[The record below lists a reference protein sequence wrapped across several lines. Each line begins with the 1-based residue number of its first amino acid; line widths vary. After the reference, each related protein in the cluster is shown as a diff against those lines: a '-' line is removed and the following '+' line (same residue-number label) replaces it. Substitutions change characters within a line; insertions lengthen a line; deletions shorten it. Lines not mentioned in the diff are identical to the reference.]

1 MITFSAR
8 YANYIQNVQISH
20 GYIFRTLQHFPTK
33 LRRFTNFEMLFLTVV
48 NDLPRSKFGLL
59 CKLSIKSSTPYAFWI
74 VLEPPIET
82 VPAIDVYR
90 GYYTAVRRYEFYL
103 RVVKTIFYERAQRVS
118 KILFSPREDEIHIF
132 KPPCNVL
139 FII

>member
-8 YANYIQNVQISH
+8 NANYIQNLQISH

-33 LRRFTNFEMLFLTVV
+33 LRRFTNFEMLFLAVV

-59 CKLSIKSSTPYAFWI
+59 CKLSIKSFTPFWI
-74 VLEPPIET
+74 VPEPPFET

-103 RVVKTIFYERAQRVS
+103 RVVKTIFYERTQRVS
-118 KILFSPREDEIHIF
+118 KILFSPREDKIRIF
-132 KPPCNVL
+132 KPPRNVL

>member
-1 MITFSAR
+1 MEFLS
-8 YANYIQNVQISH
+8 VCS
-20 GYIFRTLQHFPTK
+20 L
-33 LRRFTNFEMLFLTVV
+33 LRLFL
-48 NDLPRSKFGLL
+48 GG
-59 CKLSIKSSTPYAFWI
+59 CGI
-74 VLEPPIET
+74 
-82 VPAIDVYR
+82 YR

-118 KILFSPREDEIHIF
+118 KILFSPREDKIHIF